1 MKTPAILRWLPLA
14 AFCFLISQQTG
25 AEESGGDGG
34 SGADAQ
40 DSTGFVVIVNK
51 SNTETS
57 LSRDRIAKLFLKKAT
72 VWNDKSAVKPV
83 DQSSKSETRKTFSS
97 DVLKMSVDAV
107 LRYWQ
112 QMVFSG
118 RGSPPPIKNSDAA
131 VIEYVKA
138 NPGAIGYVSKKADT
152 SGVAVVTVTD

>member
-1 MKTPAILRWLPLA
+1 MKISAISRWLPLA
-14 AFCFLISQQTG
+14 AFCFLIAQQTG
-25 AEESGGDGG
+25 AEESGGGG
-34 SGADAQ
+34 SGADSIDA
-40 DSTGFVVIVNK
+40 SGFVVIVNK
-51 SNTETS
+51 ANVETT
-57 LSRDRIAKLFLKKAT
+57 LTRDRIAKLFLKKMT
-72 VWNDKSAVKPV
+72 VWNDNSAVKPV
-83 DQSSKSETRKTFSS
+83 DQSSKSETRKAFSS

-152 SGVAVVTVTD
+152 SSVAVVTITD